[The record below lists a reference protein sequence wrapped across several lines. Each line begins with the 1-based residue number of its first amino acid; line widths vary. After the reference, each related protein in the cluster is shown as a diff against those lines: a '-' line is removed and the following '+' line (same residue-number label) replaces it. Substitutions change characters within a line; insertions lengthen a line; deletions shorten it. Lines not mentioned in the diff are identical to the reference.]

1 MATENHVTAS
11 SFADP
16 ADIRRFRSCI
26 EKGGTDQD
34 CFKIGDNG
42 IGCWGD
48 DCSEGS
54 GPSCA
59 LPPEVMIQNWGSVD
73 AAKHQLVMV
82 NRLDVK
88 NSNVHQVVCKVKDRM
103 PHLAHIHNGARIDLN
118 PDAVRALR
126 LEPPIMAEVVW
137 MKV

>member
-1 MATENHVTAS
+1 MAS

-16 ADIRRFRSCI
+16 ADIRRFRKCK
-26 EKGGTDQD
+26 ENGGSDQD

-42 IGCWGD
+42 VGYWGD

-59 LPPEVMIQNWGSVD
+59 LPPEVMTQNWGSVRE
-73 AAKHQLVMV
+73 AKHQEVV
-82 NRLDVK
+82 VSRGGKDVIC
-88 NSNVHQVVCKVKDRM
+88 VIKDTM

-118 PDAVRALR
+118 PDAVRALGM
-126 LEPPIMAEVVW
+126 EPPIMASVVW
-137 MKV
+137 MKAT